1 MVTSDKL
8 DPAAAAWG
16 FTEADMAAPPV
27 DVWPDNMDAVKVF
40 AAMGTQWRTRRSG
53 VTGLDYA
60 VLPIVLRLTGV
71 PRADWPAVFDD
82 LRVMEDAALTS
93 MHKDA

>member
-16 FTEADMAAPPV
+16 FTEADMAALPV
-27 DVWPDNMDAVKVF
+27 EVWPDNMDAVKVF
-40 AAMGTQWRTRRSG
+40 SAMGTQWRTGMSG

-60 VLPIVLRLTGV
+60 VLPSVLRLTAV

-82 LRVMEDAALTS
+82 LRVMEGAALT
-93 MHKDA
+93 HLHRDT